1 MQDSLL
7 PCLQDLFIID
17 QHASDEKYNFER
29 LAASTTLNRQPLLH
43 PEVLDLN
50 PHEVQLLLNNQEVRA
65 ESFRTSTELTVDP
78 PLVALMMHTLPAWL

>member
-1 MQDSLL
+1 MPPL
-7 PCLQDLFIID
+7 CLQDLFIID

-50 PHEVQLLLNNQEVRA
+50 PHEVQLLLNNQEVRDCNVQDQY
-65 ESFRTSTELTVDP
+65 RVDRP
-78 PLVALMMHTLPAWL
+78 WVARMMHTLPRAA